1 MLSDSAPVQTPS
13 ARDRLIAGAIQLV
26 RENGWSATSVDAICR
41 AAGVTKG
48 GFFHHFAS
56 KEALGVAAAAAWR
69 AHAGTLFDAADY
81 RTDADPVAR
90 VMGYV
95 AHRAALIEG
104 TPAEFGC
111 YAGTLVQE
119 VHQSSPVLRD
129 AGQAAIFGH
138 ADSLAADFDAALV
151 ARGVTGMTGLGLAR
165 HVQAVLQ
172 GGFIMAKA
180 ANDSGPAREAVAHL
194 QRYLKLLFTEGERA

>member
-1 MLSDSAPVQTPS
+1 MKADSEPGQAPS
-13 ARDRLIAGAIQLV
+13 ARDRLIGGAIQLV
-26 RENGWSATSVDAICR
+26 QENGWGATSVDAICR

-69 AHAGTLFDAADY
+69 AHAGTLFSSADY
-81 RTDADPVAR
+81 RFDADPVAR
-90 VMGYV
+90 VMGYI

-119 VHQSSPVLRD
+119 VHQSSPVLRG
-129 AGQAAIFGH
+129 AGESAIFGH
-138 ADSLAADFDAALV
+138 ADSLAADFDAALA
-151 ARGVTGMTGLGLAR
+151 ARAVTGVSGVSLAR

-180 ANDSGPAREAVAHL
+180 ANDAGPAREAVVHL
-194 QRYLKLLFTEGERA
+194 QRYLELLFNLGEKA

>member
-1 MLSDSAPVQTPS
+1 MPHNSVPAETPVV
-13 ARDRLIAGAIQLV
+13 RDRLIAGAIQLV

-41 AAGVTKG
+41 TAGVTKG

-56 KEALGVAAAAAWR
+56 KEVLGVAAAAAWR
-69 AHAGTLFDAADY
+69 AHASILFDAADY
-81 RTDADPVAR
+81 RLDPNPVAR

-104 TPAEFGC
+104 TPADFGC

-119 VHQSSPVLRD
+119 VHRSSPALRD
-129 AGQAAIFGH
+129 AGHDAIFDH
-138 ADSLAADFDAALV
+138 ADSLAADFDAAL
-151 ARGVTGMTGLGLAR
+151 AAHGVTGMSGLGLAR

-172 GGFIMAKA
+172 GGFVMAKA
-180 ANDSGPAREAVAHL
+180 ANDAGPARDAVAHL
-194 QRYLKLLFTEGERA
+194 QRYLELLFTSGARR